1 MKIKLL
7 TIFLLLISVLSFS
20 QDTLKVLPQKIKSD
34 KSILIIPFN
43 PKVYNN
49 DAVEAIS
56 KETGKTYDQI
66 LNFFRLAFDQK
77 LNEQLNDTC
86 HSISMLASFTVSA
99 NEDLQLIYSIS
110 NYVLSEA
117 MDFKDGKI
125 GAFNKSKLEPEKPK
139 KYQKQKS
146 SNSSSGIRNGE
157 VVSKVSRFSEQFLH
171 VKFTDLNLIR
181 NIAKS
186 SKVDYLL
193 CINEFEIIANYTNPY
208 NTGRNENDMMIKVH
222 YSLYDASA
230 KYLFGSYTTAQ
241 YKAYITDLKQ
251 ISDKC
256 FPEINKQIINNL
268 PLKIQ
273 PITK

>member
-1 MKIKLL
+1 MKKFFL
-7 TIFLLLISVLSFS
+7 TYIFLIFSILSFS
-20 QDTLKVLPQKIKSD
+20 QDTLTILPQKIKSD
-34 KSILIIPFN
+34 KTFLIVPFN

-49 DAVEAIS
+49 DADESIS
-56 KETGKTYDQI
+56 KETSKTYDQI
-66 LNFFRLAFDQK
+66 LNYFRLAFDQK

-117 MDFKDGKI
+117 MDFEDGKI

-146 SNSSSGIRNGE
+146 SNSSSGIQNGE

-171 VKFTDLNLIR
+171 VRFSDLNLIR

-186 SKVDYLL
+186 SKVDYMLF
-193 CINEFEIIANYTNPY
+193 INEFEIIGNYTNPY
-208 NTGRNENDMMIKVH
+208 NSGRNENDMMIKVH
-222 YSLYDASA
+222 YSLYNSSG
-230 KYLFGSYTTAQ
+230 KYLFGSYATSQ
-241 YKAYITDLKQ
+241 YKAFIVDMNK
-251 ISDKC
+251 ISELC
-256 FPEINKQIINNL
+256 FSDINKQIIKNL
-268 PLKIQ
+268 PLKIE
-273 PITK
+273 KKL